1 MLPLCSATNY
11 WSCHTKVS
19 VCGGFKSL
27 SPYCMTFDVN
37 CNNVDRV
44 VLNFLNSTHLD
55 AASFKRGQSSCLYFN
70 YVGNRKQ
77 FVSMGMN
84 AQSMYQGGLPK
95 SRQCALSSHQVG
107 VVDEPRYFGSNDI
120 MFVENS
126 YNSATDD
133 PLVDLLSNTI
143 DNTEVLPRSA
153 DVNSVA
159 FDTVQTFSNPDAG
172 SLNMGANSLSFLET
186 KFSDVVSKLSESA
199 ADTFN
204 KGEIILNNLSDSVT
218 LSLTTLAKTNQ
229 AVDNS
234 INEMISFI
242 KKSGGSVDS
251 KLAGRSSELKE
262 ALGRAGHF
270 ALDVLRGTIIV
281 VEDSLVQGGRIAG
294 YAYSSVKEFL
304 PPEFQEALSLSE
316 ESVEKVLTPAGTA
329 FQQVYMAVEGFEES
343 LGLDPKDPLVPFVL
357 FLALSGTL

>member
-1 MLPLCSATNY
+1 MLPTTY
-11 WSCHTKVS
+11 WSCHTKAS

-27 SPYCMTFDVN
+27 SPYGMTFDVN

-44 VLNFLNSTHLD
+44 VLNFSNSTYLD
-55 AASFKRGQSSCLYFN
+55 SASFKRGQTSCLYFN
-70 YVGNRKQ
+70 YVGNSKQ

-84 AQSMYQGGLPK
+84 ALSLYQNGLPK
-95 SRQCALSSHQVG
+95 SRQCALSSYQVG
-107 VVDEPRYFGSNDI
+107 VIDESHFFGSNDM

-126 YNSATDD
+126 YSSATDD
-133 PLVDLLSNTI
+133 PLVDFLSNTI

-153 DVNSVA
+153 DVISVA
-159 FDTVQTFSNPDAG
+159 PFDTVQTVSNPVVG
-172 SLNMGANSLSFLET
+172 SLNMGANPLSFLET

-199 ADTFN
+199 ANTFN
-204 KGEIILNNLSDSVT
+204 RGENILNNLSDSVT
-218 LSLTTLAKTNQ
+218 SSLSTTLAKTNQ

-234 INEMISFI
+234 VNEIISFI
-242 KKSGGSVDS
+242 KKSGGSADS
-251 KLAGRSSELKE
+251 QLAGLSSELKE
-262 ALGRAGHF
+262 ASGRVGHF

-281 VEDSLVQGGRIAG
+281 VEDSLVHGGRIAG

-304 PPEFQEALSLSE
+304 PPEFHEAVSLSE
-316 ESVEKVLTPAGTA
+316 EGVEKVLNPAGTA

>member
-1 MLPLCSATNY
+1 MQ
-11 WSCHTKVS
+11 VS

-37 CNNVDRV
+37 CNIVDRV
-44 VLNFLNSTHLD
+44 VLNFSNSTHLD

-70 YVGNRKQ
+70 YVGNSKQ
-77 FVSMGMN
+77 FVSMGMD

-95 SRQCALSSHQVG
+95 SRQCAVSSHQ
-107 VVDEPRYFGSNDI
+107 DEPHYFGSNDI

-186 KFSDVVSKLSESA
+186 KFSDVVCKLSESA

-204 KGEIILNNLSDSVT
+204 KGKILNNLSDSVT

-234 INEMISFI
+234 IYEMISFI

-329 FQQVYMAVEGFEES
+329 FQQVHS
-343 LGLDPKDPLVPFVL
+343 
-357 FLALSGTL
+357 TLIDLTF